1 MHPRRFVEEVRN
13 DWRVDPDML
22 HFDELLD
29 IAAGSGSSMK
39 AIHGALDT

>member
-29 IAAGSGSSMK
+29 IVVVYRSSMK
-39 AIHGALDT
+39 AIHGALDI